1 MHDVDIVATDLNLL
15 VVLDVLLQERNVT
28 RAAKR
33 LHRTQSAISHAL
45 GRLREQLGDPLLVRV
60 GGEMRPTPKAER
72 LAGEVSR
79 ILRTIGRV
87 LAHEG
92 AFDPATTDRVF
103 TLAGP
108 DFIAATLPLLLAHMA
123 KVTPTAGVELVP
135 SGPGMLRD
143 VADGRVDVAIAPAS
157 VVKLDGLRSA
167 GLASLDW
174 AVYAR
179 RGHPAA
185 RAWSA
190 KAWASY
196 PHIRVRTT
204 SGTASPVDRAARAH
218 KLTRQTGPYLPHF
231 LLAPPLLARTD
242 LLMTV
247 PRAVLA
253 DVAPRFGLVALP
265 CPVELAA
272 IELSIFWSAQLDRDP
287 AITWFRQAVTV
298 AAAEAFAAPLDLDRQ
313 AKAKTVRRLRR

>member
-1 MHDVDIVATDLNLL
+1 MREIDISRTDLNLL
-15 VVLDVLLQERNVT
+15 VVLDTLLQERNVT
-28 RAAKR
+28 RAARR
-33 LHRTQSAISHAL
+33 LHRTQSATSHAL
-45 GRLREQLGDPLLVRV
+45 GRLREQLGDPILVRV

-87 LAHEG
+87 LAQEG

-108 DFIAATLPLLLAHMA
+108 DFVAATLPVLLAHMA
-123 KVTPTAGVELVP
+123 KATPGAAVELIP
-135 SGPGMLRD
+135 AGPGMLRD
-143 VADGRVDVAIAPAS
+143 VADGRVDVAIAPTTIP
-157 VVKLDGLRSA
+157 KTDGVRSA
-167 GLASLDW
+167 TLVVLDW

-179 RGHPAA
+179 GDHPAV
-185 RAWSA
+185 RAWNA

-196 PHIRVRTT
+196 PHVRVRTP
-204 SGTASPVDRAARAH
+204 SGGESPVDVAARSQ
-218 KLTRQTGPYLPHF
+218 KLSRIKGPYLPHF

-265 CPVELAA
+265 CPVKLAP
-272 IELSIFWSAQLDRDP
+272 IELSMFWSAQLDRDP
-287 AITWFRQAVTV
+287 AVEWFRRVLSES
-298 AAAEAFAAPLDLDRQ
+298 AADVFAPPAPGGTLRSSRPRG
-313 AKAKTVRRLRR
+313 VRAP